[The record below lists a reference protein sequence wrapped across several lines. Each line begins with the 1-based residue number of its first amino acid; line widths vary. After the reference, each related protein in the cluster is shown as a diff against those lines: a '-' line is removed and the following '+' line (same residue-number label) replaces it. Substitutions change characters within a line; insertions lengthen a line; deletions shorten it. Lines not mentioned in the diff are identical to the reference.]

1 MSSHLKPPVNEKDH
15 SEGTAEA
22 TIELVEYGDYQCPHC
37 GAAYPVI
44 KKIQE
49 RFAPQIRFVFRN
61 FPLAEIHPFAVDAAI
76 AAEAAAMQRK
86 FWEMHDM
93 IFENQ
98 ASLGTGGLK
107 KMAAAIGLDM
117 EIFESDLQLE
127 VLQAKVE
134 ADFESGVR
142 SGVNGTPSFFIN
154 GNKFDGGAK
163 DLYNMLLETSGQT
176 LPKH

>member
-15 SEGTAEA
+15 SEGTAGA

-37 GAAYPVI
+37 GAAYSII
-44 KKIQE
+44 KKIQKT
-49 RFAPQIRFVFRN
+49 FAPQISFVFRN
-61 FPLAEIHPFAVDAAI
+61 FPLSEIHPFAVAAAI
-76 AAEAAAMQRK
+76 AAEAAGMQLK

-98 ASLGTGGLK
+98 SSLNSRGLQ

-117 EIFESDLQLE
+117 EVFESDLQLE

-154 GNKFDGGAK
+154 GNKFDGGAN
-163 DLYNMLLETSGQT
+163 DLYNMLLETSG
-176 LPKH
+176 